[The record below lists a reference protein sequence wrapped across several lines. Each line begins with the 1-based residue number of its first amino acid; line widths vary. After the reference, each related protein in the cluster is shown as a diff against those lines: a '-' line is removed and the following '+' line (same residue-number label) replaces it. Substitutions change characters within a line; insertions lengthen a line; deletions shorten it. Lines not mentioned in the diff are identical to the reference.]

1 MARKRETPTPAADA
15 RLMEALGPLADL
27 QADPAVTEIMV
38 DSPAKVFI
46 ERAGKIEDAGV
57 RFASAEELL
66 HTMDALLGLVG
77 ESLGPAR
84 TAATVRLPDHSHM
97 LAIIPPSAVDGPH
110 MVIRKLIKRRMTFD
124 DLIQVGALSPAAVAF
139 FKSAIQKRA
148 NILVAGGTGSGKT
161 TVLNTLAE
169 NFPPDERVIILEE
182 HVELRIEHP
191 RALRLAADNSP
202 DLTFADLVTCA
213 ARMRPDRLV
222 FGELHGRE
230 AIHALQLMA
239 TGYDGS
245 LASLHANG
253 PENALARLETM
264 CLMAELGI
272 GLFEIRVAVADAIH
286 LITHQERL
294 EDGRR
299 RIMVISEL
307 RGLENDRYVLQPLF
321 RYNPETDAVE
331 PTGAQSRWG

>member
-1 MARKRETPTPAADA
+1 MARKSEPPTPPADA
-15 RLMEALGPLADL
+15 RLMEALGPLAAL
-27 QADPAVTEIMV
+27 QADPGVSEIMV
-38 DSPAKVFI
+38 NASDKVFI

-57 RFASAEELL
+57 RFATTDELL
-66 HTMDALLGLVG
+66 RTMDALLALVG
-77 ESLGPAR
+77 EALGPAK
-84 TAATVRLPDHSHM
+84 TAATVRLPDNSHM

-110 MVIRKLIKRRMTFD
+110 LVIRKLIKRRMTFE
-124 DLIQVGALSPAAVAF
+124 DLVEVGALSPAAVAF
-139 FKSAIQKRA
+139 FKSAIDKRA
-148 NILVAGGTGSGKT
+148 NILVSGSTGSGKT
-161 TVLNTLAE
+161 TVINTLAE
-169 NFPPDERVIILEE
+169 NIPPDERVIILEE
-182 HVELRIEHP
+182 HVELRIDHP
-191 RALRLAADNSP
+191 RAVRLAADNSP
-202 DLTFADLVTCA
+202 DLSFADLVTCA

-222 FGELHGRE
+222 FGELHGKE

-239 TGYDGS
+239 TGHDGS

-286 LITHQERL
+286 LITHQARL
-294 EDGRR
+294 ENGSR

-331 PTGAQSRWG
+331 PTGAQSRWS